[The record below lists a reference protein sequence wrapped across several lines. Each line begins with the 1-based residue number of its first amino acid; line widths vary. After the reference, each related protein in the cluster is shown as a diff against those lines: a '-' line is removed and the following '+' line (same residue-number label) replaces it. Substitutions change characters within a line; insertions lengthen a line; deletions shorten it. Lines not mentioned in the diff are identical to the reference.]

1 MRNILLTY
9 FIIQSSVV
17 FSQNN
22 DWQEFSREEKTT
34 ININR
39 TKIYEFANFSF
50 DVVWDSNLSYSE
62 NIGYYGG
69 IKKLGI
75 YKNDKKLQTINDIE
89 DSIALGN
96 ISFVLYDYNFDGY
109 LDFTI
114 PLDCGKTCWVK
125 YYLYN
130 PISNEFEH
138 REDWD
143 YLRIQKIDKK
153 NKRILSEQDGNHEG
167 NQKIYQIQGIKLIE
181 QK

>member
-1 MRNILLTY
+1 MRNILFTFL
-9 FIIQSSVV
+9 ILQSSIV

-22 DWQEFSREEKTT
+22 NWKEFSNEEKITV
-34 ININR
+34 NIDK
-39 TKIYEFANFSF
+39 TKIYEIEYFKF
-50 DVVWDSNLSYSE
+50 DVVWDSKLRYSE

-69 IKKLGI
+69 IKKMSI
-75 YKNDKKLQTINDIE
+75 YKNDKKLQIINDIE

-96 ISFVLYDYNFDGY
+96 ISFIFYDYNFDGY

-114 PLDCGKTCWVK
+114 PLNCGRICWKK

-153 NKRILSEQDGNHEG
+153 NKQILSEPDGMQDNR
-167 NQKIYQIQGIKLIE
+167 KIYQIKGSGIFELK
-181 QK
+181 